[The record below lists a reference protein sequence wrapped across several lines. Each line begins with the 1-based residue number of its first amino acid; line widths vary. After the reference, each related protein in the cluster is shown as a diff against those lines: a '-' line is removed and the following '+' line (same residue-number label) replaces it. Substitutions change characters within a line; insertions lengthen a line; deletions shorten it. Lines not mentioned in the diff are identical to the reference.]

1 MLLQAAVQNRNVPL
15 ASSASYSRLLR
26 CRSPV
31 VSVAA
36 LSKKTAAIVCSISQV
51 YGYGTVD
58 YERRPIVQWNAIYKK
73 ISLME
78 KPELGAASVLNQW
91 EKAGRKLTKWELC
104 RVVKELRKYKRAN
117 QAIEVY
123 DWMNNRGERFRLS
136 ASDAA
141 IQLDLIGKVRGIP
154 DAEEFFLQLP
164 ENFKDRRV
172 YGSLLNAYVR
182 AKSREKAEALLNTMR
197 DKGYALHPLP
207 FNVMMTLYMNLR
219 EYDKVDAMVF
229 EMKQKDIRLDI
240 YSYNIWLSSCGSL
253 GSVEKMELVYQQMK
267 SDVSI
272 YPNWTTFSTMATMYI
287 KMGETEKAED
297 ALRKVEAR
305 ITGRNRIPYHYLLS
319 LYGSLGNK
327 KELYRVWHV
336 YKSVVP
342 SIPNLGYHALVSSLV
357 RMGDIEG
364 AEKVYEE
371 WLPVKS
377 SYDPRIPNLLMNAYV
392 KNDQLETAEGL
403 FDHMVEMGGKPSSST
418 WEILA
423 VGHTRKRCISEA
435 LTCLRNA
442 FSAEGSSNWR
452 PKVLMLSGFFK
463 LCEEESDVTSKEA
476 VLELLRQSGD
486 LEDKSYLALIDVDE
500 NRTVNNS
507 EIDAHET
514 DALLTQLQDDL

>member
-1 MLLQAAVQNRNVPL
+1 M
-15 ASSASYSRLLR
+15 
-26 CRSPV
+26 
-31 VSVAA
+31 
-36 LSKKTAAIVCSISQV
+36 
-51 YGYGTVD
+51 
-58 YERRPIVQWNAIYKK
+58 
-73 ISLME
+73 
-78 KPELGAASVLNQW
+78 
-91 EKAGRKLTKWELC
+91 
-104 RVVKELRKYKRAN
+104 
-117 QAIEVY
+117 Y

-141 IQLDLIGKVRGIP
+141 IQLDLIGKVRGVS
-154 DAEEFFLQLP
+154 DAEEFFLRLP

-182 AKSREKAEALLNTMR
+182 DRAREKAESLIDSMR
-197 DKGYALHPLP
+197 EKGYALHPLP

-219 EYDKVDAMVF
+219 EYDKVDAMIY

-240 YSYNIWLSSCGSL
+240 YSYNIWLSSCGSQ
-253 GSVEKMELVYQQMK
+253 GSVEKMEQVYEQMK

-272 YPNWTTFSTMATMYI
+272 NPNWTTFSTMATMYI

-305 ITGRNRIPYHYLLS
+305 ITGCNRIPYHYLLS
-319 LYGSLGNK
+319 LYGSVGNK
-327 KELYRVWHV
+327 KELYRVWNV

-392 KNDQLETAEGL
+392 KNGQVDKAEGL
-403 FDHMVEMGGKPSSST
+403 FDHMIEMGGKPSSST

-423 VGHTRKRCISEA
+423 DGHTRERKTTEA
-435 LTCLRNA
+435 LACLREA
-442 FSAEGSSNWR
+442 FSAQGSTNWR
-452 PKVLMLSGFFK
+452 PKVLMLSGFFR
-463 LCEEESDVTSKEA
+463 LCEEESDVPSKET
-476 VLELLRQSGD
+476 VLDLLRQSGH
-486 LEDKSYLALIDVDE
+486 LQDKSYQALIDVE
-500 NRTVNNS
+500 QNES
-507 EIDAHET
+507 EGT
-514 DALLTQLQDDL
+514 DVLLTQLQADDDL